1 MTEQADDL
9 LRWVIPAAVVFG
21 VTALVVVAGLIALRR
36 SRRSPKAR
44 AAAEAARNEAGRA
57 LVRLDDAVDDLD
69 VEVSLSGALYGG
81 DAPMTLRRARM
92 TAQHVRDDGFEQY
105 RRLAE
110 RLEAGEEAARV
121 RRTAETITRRVE
133 TALRTVAD
141 ARTAHAAWVTSH
153 VSAGDQVRSA
163 QARLAEVRAA
173 MGDPE
178 ALISQLAR
186 FDEREFQD
194 AATAARAAVTEAD
207 EAEERL
213 AEASRS
219 AADPS
224 RNALADLAAGE
235 RALRR
240 AEADARTLEE
250 TYRLITQASQALPD
264 EFASARGALR
274 AATAIRAKLEP
285 ADAERL
291 GGEIRAVAA
300 SLDALEAGAARR
312 PTHTIGEI
320 ARLRDRL
327 DAALGDARTAQQRL
341 RGARTA
347 LPGTLAAARNGVA
360 LAEAAMTGVRA
371 GADARARLISAQRDL
386 AAARQ
391 AQDPVEALD
400 AARRALRHAEDAQ
413 ALAQYAANTGAAGDP
428 E

>member
-21 VTALVVVAGLIALRR
+21 VTALAVVAGLIALRR

-44 AAAEAARNEAGRA
+44 TAAEAARNDAGRA

-69 VEVSLSGALYGG
+69 IEVSLSGALYGG
-81 DAPMTLRRARM
+81 DAPTTLRRARM
-92 TAQHVRDDGFEQY
+92 TAQHVRDDGFEEY
-105 RRLAE
+105 RRLAG
-110 RLEAGEEAARV
+110 RLESGEEAARV
-121 RRTAETITRRVE
+121 RRAAEAVTRRVE
-133 TALRTVAD
+133 AALRTVD
-141 ARTAHAAWVTSH
+141 GARTAHAAWVTAH
-153 VSAGDQVRSA
+153 VSAADQVRSA

-178 ALISQLAR
+178 ALIAQLAR
-186 FDEREFQD
+186 FDEREWKD
-194 AATAARAAVTEAD
+194 AAAAARAAVTEAD

-219 AADPS
+219 AADPT
-224 RNALADLAAGE
+224 RNALAELAAGE

-250 TYRLITQASQALPD
+250 TYRLITQASQALSD
-264 EFASARGALR
+264 EFDSARAALR
-274 AATAIRAKLEP
+274 AATTIRAKLEP

-291 GGEIRAVAA
+291 GDEIRAVAS

-327 DAALGDARTAQQRL
+327 DRALGDARTAQQRL

-360 LAEAAMTGVRA
+360 LAEAAMSGVRT

-413 ALAQYAANTGAAGDP
+413 ALAQYAANSGGAIDP
-428 E
+428 A

>member
-1 MTEQADDL
+1 MTEPADEF

-21 VTALVVVAGLIALRR
+21 VTALAVIAGLLALRR
-36 SRRSPKAR
+36 ARRSPKAR
-44 AAAEAARNEAGRA
+44 AAAEAAQNEAGRA

-81 DAPMTLRRARM
+81 DAPTALRRARM
-92 TAQHVRDDGFEQY
+92 TAQHVRDDGFEEY
-105 RRLAE
+105 RRLAD
-110 RLEAGEEAARV
+110 RLAGGEEAARV
-121 RRTAETITRRVE
+121 RRSAEAITRRVDA
-133 TALRTVAD
+133 ALRTVEV

-153 VSAGDQVRSA
+153 VSAAEQVRAA

-178 ALISQLAR
+178 ALIAQLAR
-186 FDEREFQD
+186 FDEREWQD
-194 AATAARAAVTEAD
+194 AAAAARAAVTEAD

-264 EFASARGALR
+264 EFDSARGALR
-274 AATAIRAKLEP
+274 AATATRAKLEP
-285 ADAERL
+285 AHAERL
-291 GGEIRAVAA
+291 GEEIRAVAS
-300 SLDALEAGAARR
+300 SLDALESGAARR
-312 PTHTIGEI
+312 PTQTIGEI

-360 LAEAAMTGVRA
+360 LAEAAMSGVRP

-413 ALAQYAANTGAAGDP
+413 ALARYAADEGGAGDP
-428 E
+428 V